1 MRSKRMQPIARHAE
15 QVQQQAVQVYVTAQQ
30 AVVDAQLQLEQL
42 LEYRIEYS
50 SRRTSNGMNIQQLRD
65 YQHFLSKLNLSIEQA
80 HQQIEFKKSS
90 CEKQRQAWLKTR
102 ARSKALDSVIEKYKQ
117 QERIIAAR
125 IEQKEQDEYASRIST
140 RQQQAKNES

>member
-50 SRRTSNGMNIQQLRD
+50 SRRTRNGMSIQQLRD
-65 YQHFLSKLNLSIEQA
+65 YQYFLSKLNLSIEQA
-80 HQQIEFKKSS
+80 HQQIEFKKNS

-117 QERIIAAR
+117 QERTIALR
-125 IEQKEQDEYASRIST
+125 IEQKEQDEYASRISI